1 MRLWVVFLV
10 GMLFRTGSDWAYAV
24 VPPEVGIEKQLSA
37 SESDKPNEREA
48 SKIVRRLDELMK
60 DTVLDDSEV
69 GIVVYD
75 LKAKKTLYEYQ
86 ADKLFRPAS
95 VQKIVTAVAALEFL
109 GKDYRLE
116 TKMGYIGQLREDSI
130 LAGDLYVKGGM
141 DPLWSLTD
149 MQQWSRE
156 VRNAGIKRIE
166 GKVIGDR
173 SLKDTLK
180 WGLGWCW
187 DDNMPVLTPLLCE
200 KKDSFI
206 VMMHR
211 ALKAEDIE
219 MGDTTVC
226 YNDTIADSLVTH
238 IATQQRKLTEVM
250 DRMMKK
256 SDNLHAE
263 ALFYHLASAYMKHPD
278 EALEKEDTE
287 ETPRY
292 ASTEQGAKMLGKL
305 ITGLGHNPKRYCM
318 ADGSGVSLYNHL
330 SPRLLMDILVY
341 AYNNREIFNP
351 LYGSLP
357 ISGIDGTLQYRMKG
371 TAAYRSVRAKT
382 GTLAGVC
389 SLAGYAKSANG
400 NMLAFVIINQNKLNR
415 KAARKWQDRVCE
427 ALCKD

>member
-1 MRLWVVFLV
+1 MPLWVVLLI
-10 GMLFRTGSDWAYAV
+10 GMLFRTGGGRAYAV
-24 VPPEVGIEKQLSA
+24 APPESGIEKRLSA
-37 SESDKPNEREA
+37 SESDKQDEKQA
-48 SKIVRRLDELMK
+48 SKIVRRLNELMR

-75 LKAKKTLYEYQ
+75 LKAKDTLYEYQ

-95 VQKIVTAVAALEFL
+95 VQKIVTAVAALDFL
-109 GKDYRLE
+109 GKTYRLE
-116 TKMGYIGQLREDSI
+116 TKMGYIGQLREDST
-130 LAGDLYVKGGM
+130 LTGDLYVKGGM
-141 DPLWSLTD
+141 DPLWSETD

-156 VRNAGIKRIE
+156 VKNAGIKRIE
-166 GKVIGDR
+166 GKVVGDR

-200 KKDSFI
+200 QKDSFI
-206 VMMHR
+206 VMMHK
-211 ALKAEDIE
+211 ALKAEGIE
-219 MGDTTVC
+219 IGDTTFC

-238 IATQQRKLTEVM
+238 IATQQRMLTEVM

-278 EALEKEDTE
+278 EAPEKENTE
-287 ETPRY
+287 KTPRY
-292 ASTEQGAKMLGKL
+292 ASTEHGAKMLGRL
-305 ITGLGHNPKRYCM
+305 IAKLGHNPKRYCM
-318 ADGSGVSLYNHL
+318 ADGSGVSLYNYLTPH
-330 SPRLLMDILVY
+330 LLMDILVY
-341 AYNNREIFNP
+341 AYHNGEIFNP

-357 ISGIDGTLQYRMKG
+357 ISGIDGTLQNRMKG

>member
-1 MRLWVVFLV
+1 MVFRPGNSRVYALESYDTEVEERLS
-10 GMLFRTGSDWAYAV
+10 TCEAD
-24 VPPEVGIEKQLSA
+24 E
-37 SESDKPNEREA
+37 PNEREV

-69 GIVVYD
+69 GIIVYD
-75 LKAKKTLYEYQ
+75 LKEKKTLYEYQ
-86 ADKLFRPAS
+86 AEKLYRPAS

-109 GKDYRLE
+109 GKAYRLE
-116 TKMGYIGQLREDSI
+116 TKMGYIGQLREDST

-141 DPLWSLTD
+141 DPLWSEND

-156 VRNAGIKRIE
+156 VKNAGIKRIE
-166 GKVIGDR
+166 GRVVGDR

-200 KKDSFI
+200 QKDSFI
-206 VMMHR
+206 VTMHR
-211 ALKAEDIE
+211 ALRSEGIE
-219 MGDTTVC
+219 IGDTTVC

-250 DRMMKK
+250 ERMMKK

-278 EALEKEDTE
+278 QALEEGNPE

-305 ITGLGHNPKRYCM
+305 IAKLGHNPKRYCM
-318 ADGSGVSLYNHL
+318 ADGSGVSLYNYL
-330 SPRLLMDILVY
+330 TPRLLMDILVY

-371 TAAYRSVRAKT
+371 TAAYRSIRAKT

-389 SLAGYAKSANG
+389 SLAGYAKAANG
-400 NMLAFVIINQNKLNR
+400 KMLAFVIINQNKLNR
-415 KAARKWQDRVCE
+415 KATRKWQDRVCE